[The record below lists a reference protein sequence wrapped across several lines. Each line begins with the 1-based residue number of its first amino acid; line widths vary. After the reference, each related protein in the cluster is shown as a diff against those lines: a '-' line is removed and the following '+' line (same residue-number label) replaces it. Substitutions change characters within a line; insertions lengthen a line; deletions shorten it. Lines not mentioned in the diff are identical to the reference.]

1 MHDTPFF
8 EAWLHRLAPMGARTV
23 QAAAQVRAYTLC
35 QLETCFRQWL
45 PEDLFPKAAQQANS
59 RDRHYTRWRTFWCSL
74 WQSLNPEASCRE
86 VVRQLQAL
94 FSLEGGRKSRR
105 RTALIAAPA
114 PACP

>member
-1 MHDTPFF
+1 
-8 EAWLHRLAPMGARTV
+8 MGARTV